1 MNHEIFSVPEATA
14 IDENISSHAKMT
26 DDVGSSTKMVVNEK
40 LNPLQKIESSAP
52 VCYFLSSIENV
63 PETWDQSLTLT
74 FSDLLHPSLG
84 VLQESVQFNF
94 MVELGW
100 LLAQYCQHKVQ

>member
-1 MNHEIFSVPEATA
+1 MNKEFFSVSESATV
-14 IDENISSHAKMT
+14 DEHIPTHIKMT
-26 DDVGSSTKMVVNEK
+26 DVGSSTKIVVNEK
-40 LNPLQKIESSAP
+40 LNPLQKIEASAP

-63 PETWDQSLTLT
+63 PETWDQSLTLR

-100 LLAQYCQHKVQ
+100 LLAQYCQHRIQ